1 MSITEKAKQLITANT
16 DILTDNLINLGVKY
30 GYISCTSNTNATWRQ
45 SILGISS
52 GLIALLSFTDVRSL
66 DPSLT
71 MDFNDWD
78 EEITGYFRERAIAH
92 QKRAVELSIYVGLLK
107 YYRQAYINLLQSL
120 EADAKEIQWLES
132 LIHGFFN
139 RGEAI
144 TCNEYQTLSANA
156 NKELETVKESHREV
170 SNHKNQLLSII
181 ESMDQPLFG
190 IDSQGYI
197 RHANGL
203 GHKILNKFHPSDP
216 GKDYWDINL
225 DDQRHNVYDVLPEF
239 KEIITSNENDDKH
252 LYNIVNIDATSYEL
266 YYYKYKGMVRYRDEH
281 DSLIVMLRDISSLV
295 AYENQLESERQKR
308 FAEKQEIIQVLGDIL
323 ESRSDETGLHVRRV
337 ACVASKLGQL
347 YGLDDNDVMTIYTAS
362 PLHDVGKIA
371 VPDSILNKPGRLTKQ
386 EFEIVKKHSE
396 VGRDLLNG
404 SDSHLMQMACIIA
417 HEHHEKWDGNGYPC
431 GKSGE
436 DIHIFA
442 RIVAIADV
450 FDALLSKRPYKNA
463 WAKEEVLQE
472 FIDQKGKH
480 FDPILAQLLID
491 NFEDLAQLH
500 SQADQ
505 YTLPQLHQLH
515 SIYNAA

>member
-1 MSITEKAKQLITANT
+1 MSITEKAKQLIAMST
-16 DILTDNLINLGVKY
+16 DILTDNVIKLGTQY
-30 GYISCTSNTNATWRQ
+30 GYIAYTSNTSAAWRE
-45 SILGISS
+45 SIIGVSK
-52 GLIALLSFTDVRSL
+52 GLDALLSSESVKTL
-66 DPSLT
+66 DPNIRLEL
-71 MDFNDWD
+71 NDWD
-78 EEITGYFRERAIAH
+78 EEIIGYFRDRAIVH
-92 QKRAVELSIYVGLLK
+92 QTRAIELYMYLGLLK
-107 YYRQAYINLLQSL
+107 HYRQAYVDLIQDWDANNDEKSWLTALIN
-120 EADAKEIQWLES
+120 
-132 LIHGFFN
+132 GYFN

-144 TCNEYQTLSANA
+144 TCYEYQQLSSNS
-156 NKELETVKESHREV
+156 NRELEEIKQSHREV
-170 SNHKNQLLSII
+170 LNHKNQLLSII
-181 ESMDQPLFG
+181 ESIDQPLFG
-190 IDSQGYI
+190 IDNEGYI

-203 GHKILNKFHPSDP
+203 GHQILNKFTPTEL

-225 DDQRHNVYDVLPEF
+225 DDQLYNINEVLPDF
-239 KEIITSNENDDKH
+239 AEISQSNLTNKH
-252 LYNIVNIDATSYEL
+252 LYNIVNIDGIPYEL
-266 YYYKYKGMVRYRDEH
+266 YFYKYKGMVRYRDEH
-281 DSLIVMLRDISSLV
+281 DSIIVMLRDISSL
-295 AYENQLESERQKR
+295 ATYENQLETERQKR

-323 ESRSDETGLHVRRV
+323 ENRSDETGLHVRRV

-347 YGLDDNDVMTIYTAS
+347 YGLDEKDVITIYTAS

-371 VPDSILNKPGRLTKQ
+371 VPDSILNKPGRLTKP
-386 EFEIVKKHSE
+386 EFEVVKKHSE
-396 VGRDLLNG
+396 VGRELLDG

-431 GKSGE
+431 GKAGE

-480 FDPILAQLLID
+480 FDPTLAQILID

-505 YTLPQLHQLH
+505 YKLPQLHQLH
-515 SIYNAA
+515 SLYHAA